1 MMNLFRKVSINMR
14 LWLVLVLVMFGF
26 ILITVISLA
35 QIKSE
40 IMMEK
45 ESQVKKL
52 VETAYSAVLDWN
64 ERYQAGEIS
73 REQAMQGAKTAIKNL
88 RYDGNNYFFIIDMV
102 PKMVMHPF
110 KPELDGSDLSRF
122 ADPHGVLLFS
132 DMVSVARKSGQ
143 GMVPYSWPKGG
154 NEKPVPKVSFVK
166 SFDEWGWIIGSGI
179 YIDDVDAIF
188 WKNVMTLASTNL
200 ILLLA
205 FVSGLFMMTKSVLSP
220 LNDTTEALT
229 DIAEGEGDLTV
240 RLSELGSDEITK
252 LSQAF
257 NVFTS
262 KIQKIISEVGDV
274 AKTLSNESDLLASA
288 AARNSDHIQ
297 EQEMQTHQVATAMNE
312 MAATVNEIAQGAEK
326 AAQAAK
332 ETDHETAA
340 GQEVVNETVKAINTL
355 AEEVSHAA
363 NVIDTLNSNTEK
375 IGSVLD
381 VIRGIAEQT
390 NLLALNAAIE
400 AARAG
405 EQGRGFAVVA
415 DEVRTLAARTQE
427 STQEINQM
435 IEDLQQGAAEAV
447 KVMQTGRDSAQQ
459 TVELA
464 SKARVS
470 LENIASSVATI
481 SDMNMQIASAAE
493 EQTATAREIDMNV
506 VQISQLSQQSA
517 QDTEK
522 TAKSAHDLVAV
533 SDSLNNMVKQFKY

>member
-1 MMNLFRKVSINMR
+1 MNLFRKVSINMR

-35 QIKSE
+35 QIKNE

-52 VETAYSAVLDWN
+52 VETAHSTILDWN
-64 ERYQAGEIS
+64 ERYQAGEIN
-73 REQAMQGAKTAIKNL
+73 REQAMERAKATIKKL

-110 KPELDGSDLSRF
+110 KPELDGDDLSQY
-122 ADPHGVLLFS
+122 ADPDGVLLFNE
-132 DMVSVARKSGQ
+132 MVKVARKRGQ

-154 NEKPVPKVSFVK
+154 NSKPVPKVSFVK
-166 SFDEWGWIIGSGI
+166 SFDEWGWIVGSGI

-200 ILLLA
+200 VLLLV
-205 FVSGLFMMTKSVLSP
+205 FISGLFMMTKSVLNP

-240 RLSELGSDEITK
+240 RLSEFGTDEITK

-257 NVFTS
+257 NIFTS

-340 GQEVVNETVKAINTL
+340 GQQVVNETVNAINTL
-355 AEEVSHAA
+355 ADEVSHAA
-363 NVIDTLNSNTEK
+363 TVIDTLNSNSEK

-435 IEDLQQGAAEAV
+435 IEDLQHGAAEAV
-447 KVMQTGRDSAQQ
+447 KVMQTGRESAQQ
-459 TVELA
+459 TVEMA

-470 LENIASSVATI
+470 LENIAASVATI

-522 TAKSAHDLVAV
+522 TAKSAHDLVGI